1 MKYFLRKLS
10 LLVFTLF
17 VSVSLNF
24 FLPRM
29 MPGDPARALLDKM
42 ENLQPEQLDTIRAA
56 FGLDTDEPT
65 VVQYA
70 HYLRNTLRGD
80 LGTSFSRFP
89 TPVSEVMR
97 IALPWSIGLMGICTL
112 ISFSLGTIIGI
123 AAAWRRETKLASL
136 TVGFFS
142 FVRSFPY
149 FWLGLVL
156 IYFFAFKLRLFPI
169 GSAYSVDEVRGSV
182 AWWLSVVRHG
192 MLPGLTIV
200 ISSLGAWILT
210 MRNNMINVLAE
221 DYITVAMA
229 KGLPLQR
236 IKSMYAAKNAILP
249 SVTGF
254 AMSLGFVIGGGLVT
268 EMVFAYPGI
277 GYMLYQAVNGK
288 DYPLMQAI
296 FLFIA
301 VAVLIANFVAD
312 IAVMLLDPR
321 VRDGVK

>member
-1 MKYFLRKLS
+1 MKYFLRKLR
-10 LLVFTLF
+10 LLAFTLF

-56 FGLDTDEPT
+56 FGLDTDDPLI
-65 VVQYA
+65 VQYGR
-70 HYLRNTLRGD
+70 YLRNTLRGD

-97 IALPWSIGLMGICTL
+97 VALPWSIGLMGICTV
-112 ISFSLGTIIGI
+112 ISFSVGTIVGIG
-123 AAAWRRETKLASL
+123 AAWRRETKLASI

-149 FWLGLVL
+149 FWLGLVF
-156 IYFFAFKLRLFPI
+156 IYFFAFKARIFPI
-169 GSAYSVDEVRGSV
+169 GSAYDVEAARGS
-182 AWWLSVVRHG
+182 ASWWLSVLRHG
-192 MLPGLTIV
+192 ALPAMTIV
-200 ISSLGAWILT
+200 VSSLGAWILT

-277 GYMLYQAVNGK
+277 GYMLYQAVNAK

-301 VAVLIANFVAD
+301 VAVLIANFAAD
-312 IAVMLLDPR
+312 IAVMILDPR
-321 VRDGVK
+321 VRDGAK

>member
-1 MKYFLRKLS
+1 LKYFLRKLS

>member
-1 MKYFLRKLS
+1 MKYFLRKLG
-10 LLVFTLF
+10 LLAFTLF

-56 FGLDTDEPT
+56 FGLDTDDPLI
-65 VVQYA
+65 VQYGR
-70 HYLRNTLRGD
+70 YLRNTLRGD

-97 IALPWSIGLMGICTL
+97 VALPWSIGLMGICTV
-112 ISFSLGTIIGI
+112 ISFSVGTIVGIG
-123 AAAWRRETKLASL
+123 AAWRRETKLASI

-149 FWLGLVL
+149 FWLGLVF
-156 IYFFAFKLRLFPI
+156 IYFFAFKARIFPI
-169 GSAYSVDEVRGSV
+169 GSAYDVEAARGS
-182 AWWLSVVRHG
+182 ASWWLSVLRHG
-192 MLPGLTIV
+192 ALPALTIV
-200 ISSLGAWILT
+200 VSSLGAWILT

-277 GYMLYQAVNGK
+277 GYMLYQAVNAK

-301 VAVLIANFVAD
+301 VAVLIANFAAD
-312 IAVMLLDPR
+312 IAVMILDPR
-321 VRDGVK
+321 VRDGAK

>member
-1 MKYFLRKLS
+1 MKYFARKFGM
-10 LLVFTLF
+10 LLVTLF
-17 VSVSLNF
+17 VALSLNF
-24 FLPRM
+24 LLPRL

-42 ENLQPEQLDTIRAA
+42 ESIPPEQLDSIRAA
-56 FGLDTDEPT
+56 FGLDTDQPLI
-65 VVQYA
+65 VQYGN
-70 HYLRNTLRGD
+70 YLRNTLRGD
-80 LGTSFSRFP
+80 LGVSFSRFP
-89 TPVSEVMR
+89 LPVSEVMR
-97 IALPWSIGLMGICTL
+97 VALPWSIGLMGLCTI
-112 ISFSLGTIIGI
+112 ISFALGTIIGV
-123 AAAWRRETKLASL
+123 AAAWKRKTRLASF

-149 FWLGLVL
+149 FWLGLVF
-156 IYFFAFKLRLFPI
+156 IYTLAFKLKIFPL
-169 GSAYSVDEVRGSV
+169 GNAYSIHETRGSL

-192 MLPGLTIV
+192 ALPALTIIV
-200 ISSLGAWILT
+200 SSLGAWILR

-221 DYITVAMA
+221 DYVTVALA
-229 KGLPLQR
+229 KGLPLSR

-277 GYMLYQAVNGK
+277 GYMLYQAVNAK

-301 VAVLIANFVAD
+301 VAVLVANFLAD
-312 IAVMLLDPR
+312 IAVMILDPR
-321 VRDGVK
+321 VRDGAK